1 MILDETRKRVLGSM
15 GWIDHGAIWCCDL
28 ESRAETL
35 IPVPGAQFVG
45 VRGGRDG
52 FFRVTHGES
61 AGVVASVRHVSRPE
75 EILSSVLLD
84 ATGPVLDGDM
94 DVWRMVDRA
103 CVVKGL
109 TGQKVLLV
117 EYLLGEVKDIDL
129 GWYNAETY
137 DLGYQGLVD
146 CLAVSGG
153 KEVVVSVQRSS
164 KLVIVDVAT
173 NLPVGSI
180 VLAGSGGNPGMS
192 MISGSTFLASDYDT
206 LCLVDASAR
215 RTTQKVRL
223 QDGGDGFQRR
233 FVGEY
238 QAQIDGLCIVARPYS
253 NDVALLDSELNVI
266 GQAPVKC
273 QPMQV
278 CMTSSREFLVR
289 DWQSGIPE
297 FGEFSG
303 KL

>member
-1 MILDETRKRVLGSM
+1 M

-28 ESRAETL
+28 ESKVETL

-45 VRGGRDG
+45 VRGGLYG
-52 FFRVTHGES
+52 FFRVIHGGS
-61 AGVVASVRHVSRPE
+61 ASVVASVRHLDSPE
-75 EILSSVLLD
+75 KILSSVLLD
-84 ATGPVLDGDM
+84 GGDPVLDGDI

-103 CVVKGL
+103 FIAKGSSE
-109 TGQKVLLV
+109 QRVLLV
-117 EYLLGEVKDIDL
+117 EDTLGKVKNIDL
-129 GWYNAETY
+129 RWYNAETY

-164 KLVIVDVAT
+164 KLVIVDVVT
-173 NLPVGSI
+173 NHPIGSI
-180 VLAGSGGNPGMS
+180 FLAGSGGNPKMS
-192 MISGSTFLASDYDT
+192 MISGSTFLVSDYDT

-215 RTTQKVRL
+215 DTTQKVRL
-223 QDGGDGFQRR
+223 QDGGDGFHRR

-238 QAQIDGLCIVARPYS
+238 QAQVDGFCVVARPFS
-253 NDVALLDSELNVI
+253 NDVVLLDNELNGVDR
-266 GQAPVKC
+266 APVRC

-278 CMTSSREFLVR
+278 CLTSPREFLVR
-289 DWQSGIPE
+289 DWKSGIPE

-303 KL
+303 VF